1 MARQRYVGVGA
12 GLSLHVLTWPAARS
26 TPKPSAG
33 ADMPRA
39 DAIGSR
45 ADADGSRADAAPI
58 LLLHGLASSARSW
71 EPVAKRLAAAGHHV
85 VAADFRGHGLSDKPD
100 DGYDLATFASDLVSL
115 MGALKLDRPVLV
127 GHSLGAFVIL
137 EAFARNSDL
146 GRLVR
151 GVVLVEG
158 GLVDASAQFDTLD
171 DCLALLML
179 PPVAGMPAPRLEGY
193 FRHTYPDWS
202 DERVA
207 GSMAGLEVKAD
218 GTVEWWLSPARLQA
232 LACSMWEQDVEALCS
247 TLTAPALWIVADTG
261 DAAWTE
267 EKTVA
272 AATVARTLPRSRV
285 TWLVAEHDVHAH
297 KPEEVAALILGSV
310 EDGYFPG

>member
-1 MARQRYVGVGA
+1 MARHRYVGVGA
-12 GLSLHVLTWPAARS
+12 GLSLHVMTWPAAWS

-39 DAIGSR
+39 DAVGSH

-137 EAFARNSDL
+137 EAFARNADL

-158 GLVDASAQFDTLD
+158 GLWQHRGLGRRFRGSRGACF
-171 DCLALLML
+171 
-179 PPVAGMPAPRLEGY
+179 AG
-193 FRHTYPDWS
+193 
-202 DERVA
+202 A
-207 GSMAGLEVKAD
+207 GRG
-218 GTVEWWLSPARLQA
+218 G
-232 LACSMWEQDVEALCS
+232 
-247 TLTAPALWIVADTG
+247 
-261 DAAWTE
+261 
-267 EKTVA
+267 
-272 AATVARTLPRSRV
+272 
-285 TWLVAEHDVHAH
+285 
-297 KPEEVAALILGSV
+297 
-310 EDGYFPG
+310 